1 MTFHIFLDND
11 RQWRWF
17 LQAGNGRKIA
27 ESGESY
33 HSEKECIDAISLVMG
48 TTHKTPVKFLVP
60 GLGEG

>member
-1 MTFHIFLDND
+1 MDH
-11 RQWRWF
+11 QHEWRWF
-17 LQAGNGRKIA
+17 LQAENGRKIA

-60 GLGEG
+60 GMA